1 MHSVVVRVCV
11 CTCMHLLILSWCPL
25 SQGKIE
31 DNTFVVIDSFALPVE
46 GTETRVTALE
56 EGYEYMV
63 RVDCVACV
71 CVCVCVLRSKNA
83 MSAWC
88 EGGRACR
95 PVRCL

>member
-63 RVDCVACV
+63 RVDCAACV
-71 CVCVCVLRSKNA
+71 CVCVCVCVCAALEKCYEC
-83 MSAWC
+83 M
-88 EGGRACR
+88 
-95 PVRCL
+95 V